1 MASRKCSESNK
12 NGILQTEYRLNDPS
26 FIRWGLRF
34 LHSCIPPH
42 PSASRHLSTFK
53 LHHYP
58 ISDLVA
64 QCLVPNDNLGGE
76 YPKVI
81 FTTAPTSGGTGAR
94 DRFSAVWRA
103 IPEQP
108 ITLGNVGERRNS
120 SLMGWLLLPICS
132 LVLVALSPLCFAADV
147 ATEKNVLVLHSFSQ
161 RESPD
166 DTGRL
171 KSTVRSHISVPVN
184 FQIEYLESQRFTTGG
199 YEKGLTETLGR
210 VYRGEKIDVVV
221 VYAYPALRFAL
232 DHREEVFPGVPIVF
246 AGLAPGRIRSLKLPP
261 GVTGVTNLVDVR
273 GTLDLALSFHPN
285 TRNVAVVS
293 GTSEF
298 EQYWLAATNQ
308 EVRQHKAQLKLI
320 NLVGLPQQ
328 QLMKQIGEL
337 PPQTVIF
344 FELVPLESSQP
355 VLGTYDI
362 LRAIS
367 QRFPTYCIHD
377 YCLNY
382 GAVGG
387 SYAVADEQRIM
398 AGELAARI
406 LSGEKPESIPVMHG
420 SQVHASVDWRQLRRW
435 NIPESA
441 LPPGTIILYRQPTVW
456 EKYERYIV
464 AGIVLIVVQA
474 LLIAGLVWQRARKRK
489 TEASLRESEK
499 RFRVMA
505 DTTPS
510 LVWMCDKEGK
520 VTFLNDRRI
529 NFTGRDM
536 ASSLADAWTA
546 DIHPDNLQDVLA
558 TNERAL
564 QQHEGFSREYR
575 LRRRDGVYRWI
586 FDVAAPRINS
596 DGTFAGFIGSA
607 HDVTDQKMAQEAL
620 ETVGGR
626 LIEAQEKERSRI
638 ARELHDDICQRLS
651 LLSLELEQANRASS
665 GSDAPANARIEELR
679 QDFSDLAGDVQA
691 LSHQLHSSKLDYL
704 GLVAAVR
711 SFCKEFAAQQEVNVE
726 FSSENVPNPLPR
738 DVSLCLFRVVQEALN
753 NALKYSGVSRFS
765 VALRGSGGRIQL
777 EVRDSGVGFDV
788 EKGRQDR
795 GLGLVSMQERVHLLK
810 GTFSI
815 ESRTNHGT
823 RIMASV
829 PLMPGLT
836 NPAAGT
842 ATI

>member
-1 MASRKCSESNK
+1 MGASFSSFCILPHPPASR
-12 NGILQTEYRLNDPS
+12 D
-26 FIRWGLRF
+26 
-34 LHSCIPPH
+34 
-42 PSASRHLSTFK
+42 LSTFK
-53 LHHYP
+53 LHDYP

-81 FTTAPTSGGTGAR
+81 FTTAPTGGGTCAR
-94 DRFSAVWRA
+94 DRFSAVWCA

-108 ITLGNVGERRNS
+108 ITLGDVGERRKHGDVS

-147 ATEKNVLVLHSFSQ
+147 TTEKNVLILHSFTL
-161 RESPD
+161 RED
-166 DTGRL
+166 AGGTELL
-171 KSTVRSHISVPVN
+171 KSTVRSHVLVPVN
-184 FQIEYLESQRFTTGG
+184 FHVEYLESQRFAAKG
-199 YEKGLTETLGR
+199 YEKGLSDTLAEA
-210 VYRGEKIDVVV
+210 YRGEKIDVVIV
-221 VYAYPALRFAL
+221 FSYPALRFAL
-232 DHREEVFPGVPIVF
+232 DHRERIFPGVPIVF
-246 AGLAPGRIRSLKLPP
+246 TAVAPGRIPDQKLWP
-261 GVTGVTNLVDVR
+261 GVTGITIPVDVR
-273 GTLDLALSFHPN
+273 GTLYLALRLHPK
-285 TRNVAVVS
+285 TKNVVVVT

-298 EQYWLAATNQ
+298 EEYWLAATNQ
-308 EVRQHKAQLKLI
+308 EVRHHESQVKLI

-328 QLMKQIGEL
+328 QLMKQISEL
-337 PPQTVIF
+337 SPQTVVF

-355 VLGTYDI
+355 VLGTYDV
-362 LRAIS
+362 LEAIS
-367 QRFPTYCIHD
+367 QRFPTYCIHN
-377 YCLNY
+377 YCLDY

-387 SYAVADEQRIM
+387 SYPVADEQRVT

-406 LSGEKPESIPVMHG
+406 LSGEKPENVPVVRG

-441 LPPGTIILYRQPTVW
+441 LPPGTIVLYRQPTVW
-456 EKYERYIV
+456 EKYEKYIV

-474 LLIAGLVWQRARKRK
+474 LLIAGLLWQRARKRK

-564 QQHEGFSREYR
+564 QQHEGFSSEYR

-626 LIEAQEKERSRI
+626 LLEAQEKERSRI

-665 GSDAPANARIEELR
+665 SPDAPANARIEELR
-679 QDFSDLAGDVQA
+679 QEFSELAGDVQA
-691 LSHQLHSSKLDYL
+691 LSHQLHSSKLECL

-711 SFCKEFAAQQEVNVE
+711 SFCKEFSTQQEVNVE
-726 FSSENVPNPLPR
+726 FISENVPNPLPR

-753 NALKYSGVSRFS
+753 NALKYSGVRRF
-765 VALRGSGGRIQL
+765 VVDLRGSGDRIQL
-777 EVRDSGVGFDV
+777 EVRDAGVGFDV
-788 EKGRQDR
+788 EKSRQDR

-810 GTFSI
+810 GNFSI

-829 PLMPGLT
+829 PLMPDLT